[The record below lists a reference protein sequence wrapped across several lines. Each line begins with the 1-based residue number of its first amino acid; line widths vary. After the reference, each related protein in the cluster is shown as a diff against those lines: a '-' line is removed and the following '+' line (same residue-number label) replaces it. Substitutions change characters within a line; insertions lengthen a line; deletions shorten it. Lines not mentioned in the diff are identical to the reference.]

1 MDTEP
6 FDEAELLDLPASP
19 VVSPPRRLKRLKKS
33 SSQTTTTAAINT
45 TEIPPTGSPP
55 PAPSSQRTAASPGEE
70 TLAPRLSPPSN
81 SSPPPAPA
89 SDADALSPLP
99 HSSPNPESSPLP
111 PTDSPDEEDDGFDPL
126 FSESGPAA
134 GWDPLGAP
142 VEGDGEDEEE
152 MLGGGLIEELRRE
165 TAAKKRLNM
174 DEGEEE
180 MVAGAEAKGKRS
192 KRKRKE
198 GAPKESAR
206 GKKRSEKERRV
217 QLDSIH
223 AESQRLLRETRSA
236 SFKPTVQ
243 PVYKP
248 ISSVLEKIRLR
259 KLEILKKTNAPIE
272 DNDDDHSEPVSDS
285 AGHLGVPLVKDL
297 KTDDVEK
304 ELASNDHELDQCD
317 IIPEDKDALNSKK
330 NLDNHGTKSS
340 NEEMF
345 DSLQGSHD
353 KNACSSENHIDLGA
367 PTRSHLS
374 SSPVKSSSQG
384 NHDKNACPNE
394 NDIDLGDQTQSHPSS
409 SPTKST
415 DETLSEDD
423 EEDNDK
429 ENIDPSSQE
438 NDENADEH
446 PEQATGDSCPDAAI
460 LKDFLDDEAEEE
472 DDSDNDMMRFKD
484 NEEDD
489 GSDENE
495 VFNDLIEAGYEEKE
509 VDHKRRNELHQK
521 WLQQQDAAE
530 TNNVMQRLKFGR
542 QEEKEILDEDEDIE
556 ECEDESENEMSCDLT
571 PANIVRQNSE
581 KAKQMVAKM
590 FTDDNDVYEHSDD
603 DEIEE
608 NLARQRISKREGY
621 DGSLISPLEDNNS
634 REVFSLIKKLN
645 IAPQPKRRGKQSSSN
660 HEMLVTGKN
669 STTSKSSFLGRTSS
683 GSSVSSHR
691 SVYRSYVF
699 GRDDSNSSSRS
710 CMTSSESNS
719 ETDHTNSNQPKK
731 AKFSSSQPKPTG
743 SRTNAEGGMGSSVS
757 LFEILRRSSSVSS
770 DKQEYSRQESCATI
784 TESQAVHQFS
794 AFKLSRKFSRVGTN

>member
-6 FDEAELLDLPASP
+6 FDEAELLDLPSSP
-19 VVSPPRRLKRLKKS
+19 IVSPPRRLKRLKKS
-33 SSQTTTTAAINT
+33 SSQTTTAAAIRT
-45 TEIPPTGSPP
+45 TEIPPTGSPL
-55 PAPSSQRTAASPGEE
+55 PAPPSQPTAASPGEE
-70 TLAPRLSPPSN
+70 TLAPRLSPPSS
-81 SSPPPAPA
+81 SSPPPPPA

-99 HSSPNPESSPLP
+99 HSSPNPDSSPLP
-111 PTDSPDEEDDGFDPL
+111 PTDSPDEEDDEFDPL

-134 GWDPLGAP
+134 KWDPLGAP

-272 DNDDDHSEPVSDS
+272 DNDDNDDHSEPASDS

-297 KTDDVEK
+297 KTDDVDK
-304 ELASNDHELDQCD
+304 ELASNDHELDRCD
-317 IIPEDKDALNSKK
+317 IIPEDEDALNSKK
-330 NLDNHGTKSS
+330 NLDNHGAKSS
-340 NEEMF
+340 NEEIF

-353 KNACSSENHIDLGA
+353 KNVCSSENH
-367 PTRSHLS
+367 
-374 SSPVKSSSQG
+374 
-384 NHDKNACPNE
+384 
-394 NDIDLGDQTQSHPSS
+394 IDLGDQTQSHPSS

-484 NEEDD
+484 EEDD

-556 ECEDESENEMSCDLT
+556 QCEDESENEMSCDLT

-621 DGSLISPLEDNNS
+621 NGSLISPLEDNNS